1 MRPKIFYF
9 ELLDCAGEVNRVFK
23 NTQSAR
29 LQHTIVMKTDNG
41 TNHFSYEDIGLL

>member
-23 NTQSAR
+23 SGQSAR
-29 LQHTIVMKTDNG
+29 LQHTIVMKTNDA
-41 TNHFSYEDIGLL
+41 